1 MTEKC
6 PFTWDEYHELSG
18 MEKQKYYRRFQKWMK
33 LQRLKDRKEWR
44 KEAGKSYRLKKKHG
58 KN

>member
-44 KEAGKSYRLKKKHG
+44 KEAGKSYRLK
-58 KN
+58 